1 MTSLSIFFFSWEV
14 RKAECLLFSFMSF
27 SGGFLDGLLPE
38 WFSGCP
44 AVGDGRFGYQLV
56 SLEGL
61 LAGFGGGTDSFR
73 LSDGLLSV
81 VGRIPFGAR
90 AEWRLRVAVF
100 FRRQM
105 RHLETGGMYAIF
117 IIIRGCGFILTSGCS
132 ESF

>member
-1 MTSLSIFFFSWEV
+1 
-14 RKAECLLFSFMSF
+14 MSF

-44 AVGDGRFGYQLV
+44 AVGNGRFEYQLV

-132 ESF
+132 EGF

>member
-1 MTSLSIFFFSWEV
+1 MTAYCRNGFPDA
-14 RKAECLLFSFMSF
+14 RLL
-27 SGGFLDGLLPE
+27 
-38 WFSGCP
+38 
-44 AVGDGRFGYQLV
+44 GDGRLGYQLV
-56 SLEGL
+56 SLEGP